1 MASLSDL
8 ARRIGATLTGAPTD
22 ALVAKLSRP
31 EWAGERDI
39 SFLPDARFVGSLRN
53 TSALGVIVAP
63 ALVDSLTSANALVV
77 DDVMLSCARLANWLP
92 VRCRADG
99 EWTQTEVH
107 PRTQVAASATLGS
120 GVSIGEGTGVAAG
133 VVVFDGARIGAYCSL
148 GPGSV
153 IMASAQLG
161 NRVRVGPGAI
171 VGEEGYAF
179 LRDGR
184 HWLRAPS
191 FGGMIIGGDVEIGAA
206 GVICRGVLTD
216 TELEQGSKLD
226 SHVLIGHDSRVG
238 RGSMIAGH
246 SAIAGAATIGSGCVI
261 GGKVGIGEGV
271 RIADGVTVTAM
282 SMVTKSLLAPH
293 GRFSSGWPAEIS
305 AQWWRRVGK
314 LRKLSAGD

>member
-107 PRTQVAASATLGS
+107 PRAQVAASATLGS

-148 GPGSV
+148 GPG
-153 IMASAQLG
+153 
-161 NRVRVGPGAI
+161 
-171 VGEEGYAF
+171 F
-179 LRDGR
+179 RD
-184 HWLRAPS
+184 
-191 FGGMIIGGDVEIGAA
+191 
-206 GVICRGVLTD
+206 
-216 TELEQGSKLD
+216 
-226 SHVLIGHDSRVG
+226 
-238 RGSMIAGH
+238 
-246 SAIAGAATIGSGCVI
+246 
-261 GGKVGIGEGV
+261 
-271 RIADGVTVTAM
+271 
-282 SMVTKSLLAPH
+282 H
-293 GRFSSGWPAEIS
+293 G
-305 AQWWRRVGK
+305 
-314 LRKLSAGD
+314 